1 MATSPAGPETA
12 ARAVAAGLLALRLAV
27 AVGLAVDAYVHIDLA
42 PAYAGPGG
50 VLNEQNL
57 FLVEAGAAIV
67 AAVLVLATRRRAAAL
82 VAVAVA
88 ASALAAVLSS
98 RYVDLGAIGPFPDLY
113 EPVWYPEKAIAAVGE
128 ALALLAAVLLVFRL
142 PRGRG
147 HDG

>member
-12 ARAVAAGLLALRLAV
+12 ARGVAVGLLALRLAV

-42 PAYAGPGG
+42 TAYAGPGG

-67 AAVLVLATRRRAAAL
+67 AAVVVLAARRRAAAL

-128 ALALLAAVLLVFRL
+128 ALAMLAAVLLMFRL

-147 HDG
+147 HDR

>member
-1 MATSPAGPETA
+1 MASSPASPETA
-12 ARAVAAGLLALRLAV
+12 ARGAAAGLLVLRLAV
-27 AVGLAVDAYVHIDLA
+27 VVGLAVDAYVHIDLA

-50 VLNEQNL
+50 VLDEQNL
-57 FLVEAGAAIV
+57 FLVESGVAIV
-67 AAVLVLATRRRAAAL
+67 VAVWVLATGRRTAAL
-82 VAVAVA
+82 AAVVVA

-113 EPVWYPEKAIAAVGE
+113 EPVWYPEKAVAAVGE
-128 ALALLAAVLLVFRL
+128 ALALLAAVLLVLRL